1 MRRLVD
7 RLYAATTTKE
17 ARLCKAS
24 LEALVGADIEGG
36 AFAEQAEKP
45 ILKRWSKQTPSRWPN
60 NAAGRRQEARRTAGA
75 PGQGVSEESAREKV
89 REEAAVEVVAVEA
102 AAGAEEAHEHVDE
115 LNHDEESMA
124 AEQVIV
130 DTQDNDRDLEEEIGE
145 STTDEVARPQQGGE
159 QAVSGAETTRAGV
172 DEQGELPAAVA
183 VTVTVEREQFELPD
197 DEKDVGENAELSL
210 VQQPAELEEAVG
222 EARMVKSRQE
232 EEDMS
237 ALEVAHHSFCFSP
250 QKRDRKLSD
259 EEQQEEA
266 KRPKSPERE
275 GVQLAEQR
283 GSGGEGGEEMGIERP
298 QFRMDMTEEQIIQRA
313 DAMWD
318 RSKRD
323 LKLSDEEQ
331 QEEASRRGRAC
342 NWRSST
348 AAEVRVVSRWRQI

>member
-1 MRRLVD
+1 MEV
-7 RLYAATTTKE
+7 
-17 ARLCKAS
+17 
-24 LEALVGADIEGG
+24 
-36 AFAEQAEKP
+36 AE
-45 ILKRWSKQTPSRWPN
+45 N
-60 NAAGRRQEARRTAGA
+60 
-75 PGQGVSEESAREKV
+75 V
-89 REEAAVEVVAVEA
+89 REEAAVEA

-172 DEQGELPAAVA
+172 DDQVELPAAVA
-183 VTVTVEREQFELPD
+183 VAVTVEREQFELPD
-197 DEKDVGENAELSL
+197 DEKGVGGNAELSL

-222 EARMVKSRQE
+222 EARMVKSRQD

-250 QKRDRKLSD
+250 PKRDRKLSD

-283 GSGGEGGEEMGIERP
+283 GSGGEGGEEMGIEMP
-298 QFRMDMTEEQIIQRA
+298 QFMDRTEEQIFQ
-313 DAMWD
+313 
-318 RSKRD
+318 SKRK
-323 LKLSDEEQ
+323 LKLLDEEQ
-331 QEEASRRGRAC
+331 QEEAKRPKSPEREGVQLAEQHGSGGEGGEQMETDMREIPLGVGFGLG
-342 NWRSST
+342 SGST
-348 AAEVRVVSRWRQI
+348 RPYVFRPLGSAPAPTAL

>member
-1 MRRLVD
+1 MHGGELARRLVD

-60 NAAGRRQEARRTAGA
+60 NAASRRQEARRTAGA

-130 DTQDNDRDLEEEIGE
+130 DTQDNDRDQEDEIGE
-145 STTDEVARPQQGGE
+145 STTEEVTRRQEGGE
-159 QAVSGAETTRAGV
+159 QAVPVAEITRA
-172 DEQGELPAAVA
+172 
-183 VTVTVEREQFELPD
+183 VEREQVELPD
-197 DEKDVGENAELSL
+197 YEKGVRENDELISL

-222 EARMVKSRQE
+222 DARLMGSRRE
-232 EEDMS
+232 GDISGKVVER
-237 ALEVAHHSFCFSP
+237 AHHSFCFSP
-250 QKRDRKLSD
+250 PKRDRKLSD
-259 EEQQEEA
+259 EEQQDEA

-275 GVQLAEQR
+275 GVQLAEQHGR
-283 GSGGEGGEEMGIERP
+283 GGEGGGEMDIYRERP
-298 QFRMDMTEEQIIQRA
+298 QLRVGMTKEQTDQWA
-313 DAMWD
+313 NAM
-318 RSKRD
+318 
-323 LKLSDEEQ
+323 Q
-331 QEEASRRGRAC
+331 QEYNDKYPVSLLDSARR
-342 NWRSST
+342 
-348 AAEVRVVSRWRQI
+348 QPHFK